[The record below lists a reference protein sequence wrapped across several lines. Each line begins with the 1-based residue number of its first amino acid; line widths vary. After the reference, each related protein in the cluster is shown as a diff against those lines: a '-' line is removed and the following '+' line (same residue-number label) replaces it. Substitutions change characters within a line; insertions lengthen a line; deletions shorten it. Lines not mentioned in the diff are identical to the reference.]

1 MRFGKTLS
9 ALAGV
14 LGGLALGFGLWGIQ
28 VSELRWTLRKTS
40 QELSQAQA
48 WLRDEIRT
56 SDERYEQ
63 VSDTL
68 KKALADLARARGD
81 VPRTSS
87 ALRSPVAPSASLP
100 SASPASVSLPSASP
114 PSVRPPSA
122 SLPSVRPPSA
132 SLPSASLPS
141 ATPPTMSPPSPPDA
155 DLRWPIPPQ

>member
-100 SASPASVSLPSASP
+100 SA
-114 PSVRPPSA
+114 
-122 SLPSVRPPSA
+122 
-132 SLPSASLPS
+132 
-141 ATPPTMSPPSPPDA
+141 TPPTMSPPSPPDA

>member
-40 QELSQAQA
+40 QELSQAQG

-100 SASPASVSLPSASP
+100 SVSPASVSL
-114 PSVRPPSA
+114 PSA

-141 ATPPTMSPPSPPDA
+141 ASLPSASPPTMSPPSPPDA

>member
-87 ALRSPVAPSASLP
+87 ALRSPVAPRASLSSASLSSASLP
-100 SASPASVSLPSASP
+100 SASLPSAR
-114 PSVRPPSA
+114 V
-122 SLPSVRPPSA
+122 PSA

-141 ATPPTMSPPSPPDA
+141 ASPPSVTPPSPPDA